1 MSDILK
7 AAVLTAPIILA
18 AWYFL
23 RSCPEARIHV
33 TGIGMFLRRCPKAR
47 IYVTEI
53 GTFLTL
59 MLSYTYFAF
68 SLVTHESPNWLPAVA
83 IWSIGTTGISL
94 SLVTGRRAEHWLK
107 AIHEQQD
114 DSQ

>member
-33 TGIGMFLRRCPKAR
+33 TGIGIFLWRYPEAR

-53 GTFLTL
+53 GTFLSL
-59 MLSYTYFAF
+59 MLNYTYFAF
-68 SLVTHESPNWLPAVA
+68 SLVTHESPNWLPALA
-83 IWSIGTTGISL
+83 IWSIGTAGISL
-94 SLVTGRRAEHWLK
+94 SLVMGKRAERRLK
-107 AIHEQQD
+107 AIHERKHD
-114 DSQ
+114 PE